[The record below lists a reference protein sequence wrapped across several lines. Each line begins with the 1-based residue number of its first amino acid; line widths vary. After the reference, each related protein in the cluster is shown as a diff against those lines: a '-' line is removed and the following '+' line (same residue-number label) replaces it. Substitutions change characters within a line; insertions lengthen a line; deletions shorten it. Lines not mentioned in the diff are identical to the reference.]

1 MFPTQPRIS
10 RLFGNLR
17 QLCGLLLLALPFATG
32 CASQAAL
39 QEYETEITRLREDKT
54 QLQRDNQR
62 LQGELTR
69 YEAELVAARQEA
81 STNKAVP
88 DQGYPTLSGLGI
100 DVEARGNSVAISI
113 PSSITFASG
122 SADLSSGGKAALR
135 EVAKVLKTQY
145 PSMDYWIEGHTDSDQ
160 PSKSKFK
167 SNRELSVARALSVL
181 QHLVVDEGLPDE
193 QCVIA
198 GHGEYANKA
207 PNDSAGNK
215 SKNRR
220 VEIIVQ
226 PPVAR

>member
-1 MFPTQPRIS
+1 MFPTQLRTGRALAHL
-10 RLFGNLR
+10 RLIG
-17 QLCGLLLLALPFATG
+17 GLLLLCLPFGAG

-69 YEAELVAARQEA
+69 YEAELVSARQEA
-81 STNKAVP
+81 ANSKAVP
-88 DQGYPTLSGLGI
+88 AQGFQNLTDLGI

-145 PSMDYWIEGHTDSDQ
+145 PKMNYWIEGHTDTDQ

-181 QHLVVDEGLPDE
+181 THLVVDEGLPDE

-207 PNDSAGNK
+207 PNDSSGNK
-215 SKNRR
+215 AKNRR
-220 VEIIVQ
+220 VEVIVY
-226 PPVAR
+226 PPDAR